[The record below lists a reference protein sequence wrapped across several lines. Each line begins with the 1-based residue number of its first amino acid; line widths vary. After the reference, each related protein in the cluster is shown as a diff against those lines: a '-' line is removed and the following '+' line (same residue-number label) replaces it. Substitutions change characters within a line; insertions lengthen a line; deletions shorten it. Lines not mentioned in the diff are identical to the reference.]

1 MSTTDIQVKYQSI
14 GQSDIFTCGCCSIKV
29 VKSMKSTLSW
39 MRHLILSVRTTQC
52 SRHRGRTGSHPLRVI
67 WVILKTGTNQA
78 GLSRLWPHY
87 SFSTF
92 PFLLF
97 SASPF
102 YFILYFLPVCCQ
114 HWFRTQ
120 WIAISRL
127 WIWTQLSV
135 CSLEAYSTF
144 YTEWSLDEAL
154 IAFSPSH
161 RCPKSKEDDWSR
173 TVDGG

>member
-1 MSTTDIQVKYQSI
+1 
-14 GQSDIFTCGCCSIKV
+14 
-29 VKSMKSTLSW
+29 MKSTLSW

-67 WVILKTGTNQA
+67 WVILKTSINQA

-144 YTEWSLDEAL
+144 YTEWSLVEAL

-161 RCPKSKEDDWSR
+161 CCPKSKEDDWSR